1 MITIEINYFI
11 SLIIHEEIKWNKNI
25 SLILLLNQLIA
36 KNYKSRI
43 RIISLKEILK
53 EWLES
58 VIWRIPLNSMNTK
71 MTYKLIK

>member
-43 RIISLKEILK
+43 RIISLKE
-53 EWLES
+53 WLES
-58 VIWRIPLNSMNTK
+58 IIWHIPLNLMNTK
-71 MTYKLIK
+71 ITYKI

>member
-43 RIISLKEILK
+43 RIISLKE
-53 EWLES
+53 WLES
-58 VIWRIPLNSMNTK
+58 VIWHIPLNSMNTK

>member
-43 RIISLKEILK
+43 RIISLKE
-53 EWLES
+53 S
-58 VIWRIPLNSMNTK
+58 VIWHIPLNSMNTK
-71 MTYKLIK
+71 MTYKSIE